1 MSSETNVIIKQ
12 MEVGP
17 MQNYVYFI
25 GDRSTSEVAV
35 VDPAWDIP
43 FLRQEAEKDDL
54 KIVAVFLTHGHYDHT
69 DGVNELLAL
78 YDVPVYI
85 SENEAEIYLP
95 ECRNLTK
102 TKNHQKIK
110 IGKVDIECIFTPGHT
125 PGCQCFY
132 VPGHL
137 ITGDTLFVDGCGR
150 CDLPGGD
157 PSAMYDSLYN
167 VIGKLPDDTI
177 IYPGHFY
184 GRTQTATLKEQK
196 KTNPFLASSS
206 QKDFLSRRMG
216 L

>member
-1 MSSETNVIIKQ
+1 MSAEKNIIIKQ

-17 MQNYVYFI
+17 MQNYIYFV
-25 GDRSTSEVAV
+25 GDQSTSEVAV

-43 FLRQEAEKDDL
+43 FLRQKAEEDDL
-54 KIVAVFLTHGHYDHT
+54 KIVAAFLTHGHYDHA

-85 SENEAEIYLP
+85 SEKESDLYLP
-95 ECRNLTK
+95 HCRNLTK
-102 TKNHQKIK
+102 VKNHQKIK
-110 IGKVDIECIFTPGHT
+110 IGKINIECIFTPGHT

-157 PSAMYDSLYN
+157 PHAMYDSLYN
-167 VIGKLPDDTI
+167 VIGKLPDDTV

-184 GRTQTATLKEQK
+184 GAAPTATLKEQK
-196 KTNPFLASSS
+196 KTNLFFTSSS
-206 QKDFLSRRMG
+206 EEEFLSKRMVI
-216 L
+216 